1 MAWTLAR
8 LEQGDEVRPH
18 LQLLLSPLCL
28 PVVPVAFKA
37 PLPTERCP
45 LRVLAQGNT
54 PTSWGCRTGLG
65 QYPEHLPNL
74 VLLRGAAAPRQ
85 PSPWRAARQGGVTVT
100 GWAQLLFKV
109 LLVFPTSEMAC
120 GGESWQ
126 ELRGDLS
133 CWRQVATITLLK
145 VPGFCAPPGLVLCLL
160 VEMVPVAEDADNGL
174 GGSPCAQSPGL
185 IPTQKTWTSSVM
197 AVYQIWLARE
207 ERGPARW
214 PSLAAASTAALKR
227 D

>member
-1 MAWTLAR
+1 M
-8 LEQGDEVRPH
+8 
-18 LQLLLSPLCL
+18 
-28 PVVPVAFKA
+28 
-37 PLPTERCP
+37 
-45 LRVLAQGNT
+45 
-54 PTSWGCRTGLG
+54 
-65 QYPEHLPNL
+65 
-74 VLLRGAAAPRQ
+74 
-85 PSPWRAARQGGVTVT
+85 T

-133 CWRQVATITLLK
+133 CWRQVATVTLLK